1 MPQPEK
7 CQCRLLAGMPQLDRS
22 YWLIGVF
29 ILSEEATEII
39 SAGNPTATAFILT
52 SSFWFAV
59 ATTFGLIGAG
69 YLIAP
74 DFLAN
79 IEYIHFGRI
88 RPMHINAVLFGFVTP
103 GLLAVAFYYF
113 PKLLRTEL
121 YSHKLGVFSAVF
133 WNIMVAAGVIGISLG
148 YTQGREYAELPW
160 AVDIMVVIC
169 FVMVVINILMTIRQ
183 RKERI
188 LFVSIWYV
196 TAAVVLTS
204 ITYCLGNVIWKP
216 DTGALQGIPDA
227 ILLWFYG
234 HNIFGLLLSPM
245 GLAVA
250 YYVLPIA
257 TRSPLYSHTLSLL
270 GFWSL
275 IIVYTHIGTHH
286 LLQVPVPTWLK
297 TISIVDSI
305 AMVIPV
311 MIVLINL
318 WYTVKGKLGDIH
330 ADIGAKFVFT
340 GTIMYFFVNIQG
352 SMMALPHVQRITH
365 FNNWVVGH
373 AHLGVLGFAG
383 VTALGGLY
391 FIIPRITG
399 KPLYS
404 RFLADVQYW
413 FVLIG
418 MTGFA
423 VVLTTVG
430 LIQGNA
436 WYNGETLYRTLPEIQ
451 PYYILRA
458 SLGLLI
464 VIGAYIGL
472 YNIVRSLYFNRGAST

>member
-1 MPQPEK
+1 MSKPE
-7 CQCRLLAGMPQLDRS
+7 QNAEPS
-22 YWLIGVF
+22 Y
-29 ILSEEATEII
+29 
-39 SAGNPTATAFILT
+39 ATAKAFMLT
-52 SSFWFAV
+52 SAFWFAA
-59 ATTFGLIGAG
+59 ATSFGLIGAG

-103 GLLAVAFYYF
+103 GLLAAAFYYF
-113 PKLLRTEL
+113 TKLLRTEIF
-121 YSHKLGVFSAVF
+121 SEKLGVVTAVF
-133 WNIMVAAGVIGISLG
+133 WNITVTAGMVGIATG
-148 YTQGREYAELPW
+148 HTQGREYAELPW
-160 AVDIMVVIC
+160 SVDIMVVIC
-169 FVMVVINILMTIRQ
+169 FALVVFNILMTIRRRQ
-183 RKERI
+183 EPI
-188 LFVSIWYV
+188 LFVSVWYT
-196 TAAVVLTS
+196 TAAVILTAL
-204 ITYCLGNVIWKP
+204 TYCLGNVIWKP
-216 DTGALQGIPDA
+216 DTGALLGIPDA

-234 HNIFGLLLSPM
+234 HNIFGLLLTPM
-245 GLAVA
+245 SLGIA

-275 IIVYTHIGTHH
+275 IIVYTHVGTHH

-297 TISIVDSI
+297 TISIVDSV

-340 GTIMYFFVNIQG
+340 GTIFYFFVNIQG

-373 AHLGVLGFAG
+373 AHIGVLGFAG
-383 VTALGGLY
+383 VTALGGMY
-391 FIIPRITG
+391 FILPRITG
-399 KPLYS
+399 RPLYS
-404 RFLADVQYW
+404 KFLADVQYW
-413 FVLIG
+413 LVLIG
-418 MTGFA
+418 ITGFA
-423 VVLTTVG
+423 VVLTTAG

-458 SLGLLI
+458 SLGTLI
-464 VIGAYIGL
+464 VVGAYLGL
-472 YNIVRSLYFNRGAST
+472 YNVIRSLYFNRGAAT

>member
-1 MPQPEK
+1 M
-7 CQCRLLAGMPQLDRS
+7 
-22 YWLIGVF
+22 
-29 ILSEEATEII
+29 
-39 SAGNPTATAFILT
+39 
-52 SSFWFAV
+52 
-59 ATTFGLIGAG
+59 IGAG

-79 IEYIHFGRI
+79 IEYIHFGRV

-113 PKLLRTEL
+113 PRLLRTEL
-121 YSHKLGVFSAVF
+121 FSHKLGVFNAIF
-133 WNIMVAAGVIGISLG
+133 WNITVAAGMIGISTG
-148 YTQGREYAELPW
+148 HTQGREYAELPW
-160 AVDIMVVIC
+160 PVDIMVVIS
-169 FVMVVINILMTIRQ
+169 FSLVVFNVLMTIRK

-188 LFVSIWYV
+188 LYVSIWYT

-216 DTGALQGIPDA
+216 DTGALVGIPDA

-234 HNIFGLLLSPM
+234 HNIFGLLLTPM

-257 TRSPLYSHTLSLL
+257 TRSPLYSHSLSLL

-318 WYTVKGKLGDIH
+318 WYTIKGKLGEIH
-330 ADIGAKFVFT
+330 ADIGAKFVLT
-340 GTIMYFFVNIQG
+340 GTIFQ
-352 SMMALPHVQRITH
+352 Q
-365 FNNWVVGH
+365 
-373 AHLGVLGFAG
+373 
-383 VTALGGLY
+383 LGGRPCAY
-391 FIIPRITG
+391 RCARIC
-399 KPLYS
+399 
-404 RFLADVQYW
+404 RH
-413 FVLIG
+413 
-418 MTGFA
+418 
-423 VVLTTVG
+423 
-430 LIQGNA
+430 
-436 WYNGETLYRTLPEIQ
+436 NG
-451 PYYILRA
+451 
-458 SLGLLI
+458 SG
-464 VIGAYIGL
+464 GALFHSAQNYG
-472 YNIVRSLYFNRGAST
+472 

>member
-1 MPQPEK
+1 
-7 CQCRLLAGMPQLDRS
+7 
-22 YWLIGVF
+22 
-29 ILSEEATEII
+29 LSEEATENV
-39 SAGNPTATAFILT
+39 STENPTAKAFTLT
-52 SSFWFAV
+52 SAFWFAA
-59 ATTFGLIGAG
+59 ATSFGMIAAG

-79 IEYIHFGRI
+79 IEYIHFGRA

-103 GLLAVAFYYF
+103 GLLAAAFYYF

-121 YSHKLGVFSAVF
+121 YSHKLGVFSAIF
-133 WNIMVAAGVIGISLG
+133 WNITVAAGVVGIALG
-148 YTQGREYAELPW
+148 YTQGREYAELAWP
-160 AVDIMVVIC
+160 VDIMVVIS
-169 FVMVVINILMTIRQ
+169 FSLVVTNILMTVRQ
-183 RKERI
+183 RKESI
-188 LFVSIWYV
+188 LFVSIWYT

-216 DTGALQGIPDA
+216 DTGALAGIPDA

-234 HNIFGLLLSPM
+234 HNIFGLLLTPM
-245 GLAVA
+245 GLGIA

-257 TRSPLYSHTLSLL
+257 TRSPLYSHTLSLI

-297 TISIVDSI
+297 TISIVDSV

-311 MIVLINL
+311 MIVLINI

-330 ADIGAKFVFT
+330 ADIGAKFIFT
-340 GTIMYFFVNIQG
+340 GTIFYFFVNIQG

-373 AHLGVLGFAG
+373 AHIGVLGFAG

-391 FIIPRITG
+391 FILPRITG
-399 KPLYS
+399 KQLYS

-413 FVLIG
+413 LVLIG
-418 MTGFA
+418 ITGFA

-458 SLGLLI
+458 SLGAFI
-464 VIGAYIGL
+464 MIGAYIGL
-472 YNIVRSLYFNRGAST
+472 YNVIRSLYFNRGAST

>member
-1 MPQPEK
+1 M
-7 CQCRLLAGMPQLDRS
+7 
-22 YWLIGVF
+22 
-29 ILSEEATEII
+29 SEETFENAST
-39 SAGNPTATAFILT
+39 NPTAKAFTLT
-52 SSFWFAV
+52 SALWFAG
-59 ATTFGLIGAG
+59 ATTLGMIAAG

-79 IEYIHFGRI
+79 VEFIHFGRV
-88 RPMHINAVLFGFVTP
+88 RPMHVNAVLFGFVTP
-103 GLLAVAFYYF
+103 GLLAAAFYYF

-121 YSHKLGVFSAVF
+121 FSHKLGVFSAIF
-133 WNIMVAAGVIGISLG
+133 WNITVAAGLIGIALG
-148 YTQGREYAELPW
+148 YTQGREYAELAWP
-160 AVDIMVVIC
+160 VDIMVVIS
-169 FVMVVINILMTIRQ
+169 FAMVAFNILMTIRQ
-183 RKERI
+183 RKESI
-188 LFVSIWYV
+188 LFVAIWYT
-196 TAAVVLTS
+196 TAAMVLTS

-216 DTGALQGIPDA
+216 DTGALTGIPDA

-234 HNIFGLLLSPM
+234 HNIFGLLLTPM
-245 GLAVA
+245 ALGIA
-250 YYVLPIA
+250 YYALPIA

-297 TISIVDSI
+297 TISIVDSV

-330 ADIGAKFVFT
+330 ADIGAKFIFT
-340 GTIMYFFVNIQG
+340 GTIFYFFVNIQG

-373 AHLGVLGFAG
+373 AHIGVLGFAG

-391 FIIPRITG
+391 FILPRITG

-413 FVLIG
+413 LVLIG
-418 MTGFA
+418 ITGFA

-458 SLGLLI
+458 SLGTFI
-464 VIGAYIGL
+464 MIGAYLGL
-472 YNIVRSLYFNRGAST
+472 YNVVRSLYFNRGAST

>member
-1 MPQPEK
+1 
-7 CQCRLLAGMPQLDRS
+7 
-22 YWLIGVF
+22 
-29 ILSEEATEII
+29 LSEEATEII
-39 SAGNPTATAFILT
+39 STGNPTATAFILT

-311 MIVLINL
+311 MIVLVNL